1 MPWVKPPDLD
11 SETPIVDT
19 FERLSKKGSEFARI
33 LSKDSV
39 MISCIGLLGKIG
51 IAGREL
57 TTNQQINSLT
67 VITHTWRLGDRLFKL
82 AHKHYGDSRYW
93 WIIAW
98 YNLSPT
104 DSHFSIGD
112 TVQIPKPLPK
122 ILRYLRIE

>member
-1 MPWVKPPDLD
+1 MPISRNDNREIVVND
-11 SETPIVDT
+11 SEFYEET
-19 FERLSKKGSEFARI
+19 FEDRGVSYINQYTTAVLSHP
-33 LSKDSV
+33 
-39 MISCIGLLGKIG
+39 
-51 IAGREL
+51 
-57 TTNQQINSLT
+57 NPQQINSLT

-122 ILRYLRIE
+122 VLRYLRIE